1 MKKAGGL
8 LIIVAYTLLSVYCNL
23 EGPTY
28 EPVETVLD
36 TEIIIEEQRI
46 MNDFIVKPIV
56 EYPAYF
62 AQGHN
67 VSGIPADAKGP
78 ADLLRFLPEIVI
90 NDNEAVAIFDQFFA
104 ISGKVYFTITI
115 NFANTEDSEES
126 ETITKYCMQ
135 SKGVLTYLTEAKFP
149 AIPESVRVEGTTGK
163 YNIDIGEYQGDPIN
177 IVSRDYSETLIF
189 VDGFLAIEGGLLI
202 HALVGRGSSRPDGLL
217 FWPDNARTMNLW
229 KEPGRFW
236 K

>member
-8 LIIVAYTLLSVYCNL
+8 LISILWIAFIVNCNL
-23 EGPTY
+23 EGPID
-28 EPVETVLD
+28 EPVKTVVD

-62 AQGHN
+62 AQGNN

-104 ISGKVYFTITI
+104 ISGKVYFTITCSFLI
-115 NFANTEDSEES
+115 DSEIGES

-135 SKGVLTYLTEAKFP
+135 SKGVITYLTEAKFP
-149 AIPESVRVEGTTGK
+149 AMPESVRVTGTTGK

-217 FWPDNARTMNLW
+217 FWPDGKRTMNLW